1 MAQRRQRLPEDA
13 PVLQERIVVRGG
25 GAVVE
30 SGESGAP
37 RGCLRPGRRRRP
49 GLGQRQRGAGRNPQC
64 FRDTWRTQ
72 DGVRGPLADRPA
84 LHRARDGRP
93 GRWRAGDLDGDVI
106 VIWHRFPSQYT
117 YARQITLTATI
128 GQPVLLTTYG
138 RMNWVR
144 VDDDG
149 DGIVVWQGK
158 GINGSVSSVR
168 ARQVTKSRT
177 FGTEQV
183 VASNGQFPTTAVNT
197 VGRGIVA
204 WERRFQV
211 DLRIQVSVGP

>member
-1 MAQRRQRLPEDA
+1 
-13 PVLQERIVVRGG
+13 
-25 GAVVE
+25 
-30 SGESGAP
+30 
-37 RGCLRPGRRRRP
+37 
-49 GLGQRQRGAGRNPQC
+49 
-64 FRDTWRTQ
+64 
-72 DGVRGPLADRPA
+72 
-84 LHRARDGRP
+84 
-93 GRWRAGDLDGDVI
+93 
-106 VIWHRFPSQYT
+106 
-117 YARQITLTATI
+117 
-128 GQPVLLTTYG
+128 
-138 RMNWVR
+138 MNWVR

-168 ARQVTKSRT
+168 ARQVTKSGT